1 MDEWLSLT
9 GELFKKGKA
18 KKNAKEGQKRKEKG
32 REGRGRTAA
41 GDEFLSS
48 FNV

>member
-18 KKNAKEGQKRKEKG
+18 KKNAKEGQEKG